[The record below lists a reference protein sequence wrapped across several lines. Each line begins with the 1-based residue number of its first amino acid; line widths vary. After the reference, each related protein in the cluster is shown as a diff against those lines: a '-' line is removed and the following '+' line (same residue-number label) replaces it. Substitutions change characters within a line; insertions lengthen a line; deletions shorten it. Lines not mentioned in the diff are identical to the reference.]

1 MIEETIGL
9 LLPESAQQTL
19 ETMFFVAPDTVSMFA
34 GRDAGRP
41 AGELIA
47 ATLSFQGS
55 PRGRFGLLAPNAL
68 ARALAANFIGCDEAA
83 ELRPGQVTGVI
94 GELANMI
101 CGAVLSRLE
110 SDASF
115 DLGAPETVEVGAD
128 DPGPDLAAGTPSI
141 CRLEFPEGALVVF
154 LAFEDS
160 V

>member
-1 MIEETIGL
+1 MIEQAIGL
-9 LLPESAQQTL
+9 LLPESARQTL

-34 GRDAGRP
+34 GRP
-41 AGELIA
+41 AGALIA
-47 ATLSFQGS
+47 ATLSFQGL
-55 PRGRFGLLAPNAL
+55 PHGRFGLVVPNAL
-68 ARALAANFIGCDEAA
+68 ARTLAVNFIGCDEGA
-83 ELRPGQVTGVI
+83 ELGPGQVTGVI

-128 DPGPDLAAGTPSI
+128 DPGPDFSSGTPSI

>member
-1 MIEETIGL
+1 MTEQAIGL

-19 ETMFFVAPDTVSMFA
+19 ETMFFVAPDTVSTITE
-34 GRDAGRP
+34 RDAGRP
-41 AGELIA
+41 AGALIA
-47 ATLSFQGS
+47 ATLSFQGL
-55 PRGRFGLLAPNAL
+55 PHGHFGLLVQEAL
-68 ARALAANFIGCDEAA
+68 ARTLAANFIGCDESGD
-83 ELRPGQVTGVI
+83 LSSGQVTGVI

-115 DLGAPETVEVGAD
+115 DLGAPQSIEVGGD
-128 DPGPDLAAGTPSI
+128 DPGPDFASGTPSI
-141 CRLEFPEGALVVF
+141 CRLEFPEGALVAF